1 VRAFHAVFSRWRRPC
16 ATFLLCAARLFFLRQ
31 MGLALA
37 ARAPPR
43 QLFRARVAGARGPA
57 PSAPYPLPWRLRG
70 VGEGAR
76 EPANNPYLRPPP
88 SPRQQRHYGGGK
100 FSEAPAAGGGAPLF
114 TPGRYTFFL
123 LFKYSNMTFG
133 VSRIRNDN
141 FLTNGLAVPL
151 IK

>member
-76 EPANNPYLRPPP
+76 EPANNPYLRAPPP
-88 SPRQQRHYGGGK
+88 RPGSSGTTGVANSPRLRLPAVVRH
-100 FSEAPAAGGGAPLF
+100 FLRPA
-114 TPGRYTFFL
+114 FL
-123 LFKYSNMTFG
+123 TMPICPAFLASLYILPAFQIFKYDL
-133 VSRIRNDN
+133 R
-141 FLTNGLAVPL
+141 GLENTE
-151 IK
+151 